1 MKRWTKNLVVIL
13 LMCLIVIG
21 TIFTVKLSRENLD
34 IKGNNTTDN
43 IQNNMNHFANEDEN
57 NKPEMPDNNMDDA
70 NRPEIPSGDM
80 NNQPNNQMG
89 NDNQVPP
96 NMDNGTR
103 PEKPD
108 DIMDDTNRPEM
119 PNDGMN
125 DTNRPEI
132 PNGDMNN
139 NGNISVNNRSN
150 KEYQIKTIYYVIFS
164 VECLVFSILLSYLIM
179 SHFNKK
185 TFKETFKNSDKKII
199 SVLLIIILTGGFT
212 YLVSCISKNNLKI
225 DESTSNNT
233 KHGSDE
239 TVSKDDLYTIDDVKK
254 DDGKYEINS
263 DTQGKAKE
271 GVYAKLF
278 NKETIQDVKISIDEN
293 NWNYLLQN
301 AIDKP
306 TVLASSI
313 SIGDDTVKYVGIKTK
328 GNLTLKEV
336 WNSSSDRFSFTINFG
351 KYINTDNGYTDKQ
364 NLYGLRKVALNNIY
378 GDATLMKEYLSYEL
392 MTKMG
397 IPTPEYS
404 LVNLYIND
412 EFYGVYMMV
421 ESIDSSLTQRTL
433 GEKSDYLVK
442 PESSGGDLIYDNGLD
457 EYINDDG
464 EFDFSSIIYDN
475 SGNII
480 YPNDKSNPLYK
491 YNGLWENDEDTF
503 EDIVD
508 MLPTIFKWMKT
519 LNELNNI
526 DNPNT
531 DEYKLALEE
540 IIDVDNLIRYFAV
553 NTYLVNL
560 DSYQSEKMQNYALYI
575 NETGRATIIPWD
587 YNYSFGVYGIGSA
600 SDVINFDIYNPVI
613 NTTLKDR
620 PLLNVILQN
629 DEHKTLYEKY
639 LNDITIIASEGGTTS
654 DGDTYE
660 ENNFATILDKY
671 NKLLNNI
678 YGNDPT
684 AFYTLD
690 EYNKATISLK
700 ELIEQRSEAVLN
712 QLNGNNE
719 KVTTDI
725 NLRDMGESVGGM
737 GNDFQDKRA

>member
-13 LMCLIVIG
+13 LMCLTAIG
-21 TIFTVKLSRENLD
+21 TAFTVKLSRENLD
-34 IKGNNTTDN
+34 IKENNITKN
-43 IQNNMNHFANEDEN
+43 IQNNMGHFANENKN
-57 NKPEMPDNNMDDA
+57 NRQEKPS
-70 NRPEIPSGDM
+70 RDM
-80 NNQPNNQMG
+80 NNQSNNQMG

-96 NMDNGTR
+96 NMNNGTR

-108 DIMDDTNRPEM
+108 DS
-119 PNDGMN
+119 MN
-125 DTNRPEI
+125 GTNRPEI
-132 PNGDMNN
+132 PNDDMNN
-139 NGNISVNNRSN
+139 NDNTSVNNRSN

-239 TVSKDDLYTIDDVKK
+239 TVSKDDLYTIDDVKE
-254 DDGKYEINS
+254 DDEKYEINS

-271 GVYAKLF
+271 GTYAKLF

-306 TVLASSI
+306 TVLASSV

-351 KYINTDNGYTDKQ
+351 KYINTNNGYIDKQ

-378 GDATLMKEYLSYEL
+378 GDATVMKEYLSYEL

-404 LVNLYIND
+404 LINLYIND

-442 PESSGGDLIYDNGLD
+442 PESSGGDLIYDNSLD

-475 SGNII
+475 SENII
-480 YPNDKSNPLYK
+480 YHNDKSNPLYK

-519 LNELNNI
+519 LNELNNTN
-526 DNPNT
+526 NPNT
-531 DEYKLALEE
+531 DDYKLALEE
-540 IIDVDNLIRYFAV
+540 IIDVDSLIRYFAV

-587 YNYSFGVYGIGSA
+587 YNYSFGVYGLGSA

-629 DEHKTLYEKY
+629 DEYKDLYEKY

-660 ENNFATILDKY
+660 ENNFATILNKY

-690 EYNKATISLK
+690 EYNKATTSLK

>member
-13 LMCLIVIG
+13 LMCLIIIG
-21 TIFTVKLSRENLD
+21 TIFTVKLSRENPD

-43 IQNNMNHFANEDEN
+43 IQNNMDYFAKEDEN
-57 NKPEMPDNNMDDA
+57 NKPERPDNNMDDA
-70 NRPEIPSGDM
+70 NRPEMPSGDM
-80 NNQPNNQMG
+80 NNQSNNQKG

-96 NMDNGTR
+96 NMNNGTR

-108 DIMDDTNRPEM
+108 DS
-119 PNDGMN
+119 MN
-125 DTNRPEI
+125 GTNRPEI
-132 PNGDMNN
+132 PNDDMNN
-139 NGNISVNNRSN
+139 NDNTSVNNRSN

-199 SVLLIIILTGGFT
+199 SALLIIILTGGFT

-239 TVSKDDLYTIDDVKK
+239 TVSKDDLYTIEDVKE
-254 DDGKYEINS
+254 DDEKYEINS

-271 GVYAKLF
+271 GTYAKLF

-306 TVLASSI
+306 TVLASSV

-351 KYINTDNGYTDKQ
+351 KYINTNNGYIDKQ

-404 LVNLYIND
+404 LINLYIND

-442 PESSGGDLIYDNGLD
+442 PESSGGDLIYDNSLD

-475 SGNII
+475 SENII

-491 YNGLWENDEDTF
+491 YNGLWKNDEDTF

-519 LNELNNI
+519 LNELNNTN
-526 DNPNT
+526 NPNT
-531 DEYKLALEE
+531 DDYKLALEE
-540 IIDVDNLIRYFAV
+540 IIDVDSLIRYFAV

-587 YNYSFGVYGIGSA
+587 YNYSFGVYGLGSA

-629 DEHKTLYEKY
+629 DEYKTLYEKY

-660 ENNFATILDKY
+660 ENNFATILNKY

-690 EYNKATISLK
+690 EYNKATTSLK

-725 NLRDMGESVGGM
+725 NLRDMGESVGGI

>member
-1 MKRWTKNLVVIL
+1 MKRCTKNVVVIL
-13 LMCLIVIG
+13 LMCLTAIG
-21 TIFTVKLSRENLD
+21 TAFTVKLSRENLD
-34 IKGNNTTDN
+34 IKENNITKN
-43 IQNNMNHFANEDEN
+43 IQNNMDYFAKKDEN
-57 NKPEMPDNNMDDA
+57 IRQEK
-70 NRPEIPSGDM
+70 PSGDM
-80 NNQPNNQMG
+80 NNQSNNQMG

-96 NMDNGTR
+96 NMNNGTR
-103 PEKPD
+103 PE
-108 DIMDDTNRPEM
+108 I
-119 PNDGMN
+119 PND
-125 DTNRPEI
+125 
-132 PNGDMNN
+132 DMNN
-139 NGNISVNNRSN
+139 NDNTSVNNRSN

-239 TVSKDDLYTIDDVKK
+239 TVSKDDLYTIDDVKE
-254 DDGKYEINS
+254 DDEKYEINS

-271 GVYAKLF
+271 GTYAKLF
-278 NKETIQDVKISIDEN
+278 NKEIIQDVKISIDEN

-306 TVLASSI
+306 TVLASSV

-351 KYINTDNGYTDKQ
+351 KYINTDNGYTVKQ

-404 LVNLYIND
+404 LINLYIND

-442 PESSGGDLIYDNGLD
+442 PESSGGDLIYDNSLD

-519 LNELNNI
+519 LNELNNT

-531 DEYKLALEE
+531 DDYKLALEE
-540 IIDVDNLIRYFAV
+540 IIDVDSLIRYFAV

-587 YNYSFGVYGIGSA
+587 YNYSFGVYGLGSA

-613 NTTLKDR
+613 NTMLKDR

-629 DEHKTLYEKY
+629 DEYKALYEKY
-639 LNDITIIASEGGTTS
+639 LNDITIIVSEGGTTS

-660 ENNFATILDKY
+660 ENNFATILNKY

-690 EYNKATISLK
+690 EYNKATTSLK

-725 NLRDMGESVGGM
+725 KLRDMGESVGGI

>member
-1 MKRWTKNLVVIL
+1 MKRWTKNLIVIL
-13 LMCLIVIG
+13 LMCLTVIG

-43 IQNNMNHFANEDEN
+43 IQNNMDHFAKEDEN

-70 NRPEIPSGDM
+70 NRPEIPSSDM
-80 NNQPNNQMG
+80 NNQSNNQMG

-96 NMDNGTR
+96 NMNNGTR

-108 DIMDDTNRPEM
+108 DS
-119 PNDGMN
+119 MN
-125 DTNRPEI
+125 GTNRPEI
-132 PNGDMNN
+132 PSDDMNN
-139 NGNISVNNRSN
+139 NDNTSVNNRSN

-225 DESTSNNT
+225 DEATINNT

-239 TVSKDDLYTIDDVKK
+239 TVSKNDLYTIDDVKE
-254 DDGKYEINS
+254 DDEKYEINS

-271 GVYAKLF
+271 GTYAKLF

-306 TVLASSI
+306 TVLASSV

-442 PESSGGDLIYDNGLD
+442 PESSGGDLIYDNSLD

-464 EFDFSSIIYDN
+464 KFDFSSIIYDN
-475 SGNII
+475 YGNII

-519 LNELNNI
+519 LNELNNTN
-526 DNPNT
+526 NPNT
-531 DEYKLALEE
+531 DDYKLALEE
-540 IIDVDNLIRYFAV
+540 IIDVDSLIRYFAV

-560 DSYQSEKMQNYALYI
+560 DSYQSEKMKNYALYI

-587 YNYSFGVYGIGSA
+587 YNYSFGVYGLGSA

-629 DEHKTLYEKY
+629 DEYKALYEKY
-639 LNDITIIASEGGTTS
+639 LNDITIISSEGGTTS

-690 EYNKATISLK
+690 EYNKATTSLK
-700 ELIEQRSEAVLN
+700 KLIEQRSEAVLN

-725 NLRDMGESVGGM
+725 NLRDTGESVGGM

>member
-1 MKRWTKNLVVIL
+1 MKRWTKNVVVIL
-13 LMCLIVIG
+13 LMCLTAIG
-21 TIFTVKLSRENLD
+21 TAFTVKLSRENLD
-34 IKGNNTTDN
+34 IKENNITKN
-43 IQNNMNHFANEDEN
+43 IQNNMDYFAKKDEN
-57 NKPEMPDNNMDDA
+57 NRQEK
-70 NRPEIPSGDM
+70 PSGDM
-80 NNQPNNQMG
+80 NNQSNNQMG

-96 NMDNGTR
+96 NMNNGPR

-108 DIMDDTNRPEM
+108 DS
-119 PNDGMN
+119 MN
-125 DTNRPEI
+125 GTNRPEI
-132 PNGDMNN
+132 PNDDMNN
-139 NGNISVNNRSN
+139 NDNTSVNNRSN

-239 TVSKDDLYTIDDVKK
+239 TVSNDDLYTIEDVKE
-254 DDGKYEINS
+254 DDEKYEINS

-271 GVYAKLF
+271 GTYAKLF

-293 NWNYLLQN
+293 NWNYVLQN

-306 TVLASSI
+306 TVLASSV

-404 LVNLYIND
+404 LINLYIND

-421 ESIDSSLTQRTL
+421 ESLDSSLTQRTL

-442 PESSGGDLIYDNGLD
+442 PESSGGDLIYDNSLD

-508 MLPTIFKWMKT
+508 MLSTIFKWIKT
-519 LNELNNI
+519 LNELNNTN
-526 DNPNT
+526 NPNT
-531 DEYKLALEE
+531 DDYKLALEE
-540 IIDVDNLIRYFAV
+540 IIDVDSLIRYFAV

-587 YNYSFGVYGIGSA
+587 YNYSFGVYGLGSA

-613 NTTLKDR
+613 NATLKDR

-629 DEHKTLYEKY
+629 DEYKTLYEKY
-639 LNDITIIASEGGTTS
+639 LNDITIIASEGGITS

-660 ENNFATILDKY
+660 ENNFATILNKY

-690 EYNKATISLK
+690 EYNKATTSLK

-725 NLRDMGESVGGM
+725 NLRDMGESVGGI

>member
-1 MKRWTKNLVVIL
+1 MKRWTKNLIVIL
-13 LMCLIVIG
+13 LMCLIIIG
-21 TIFTVKLSRENLD
+21 TIFTVKLSRENPD
-34 IKGNNTTDN
+34 IKENNTTDN
-43 IQNNMNHFANEDEN
+43 IQNNMDYFANEDEN

-70 NRPEIPSGDM
+70 NRPEIPSSDM
-80 NNQPNNQMG
+80 NNQSNNQMG

-96 NMDNGTR
+96 NMNNGTR

-108 DIMDDTNRPEM
+108 DS
-119 PNDGMN
+119 MN
-125 DTNRPEI
+125 GTNRPEI
-132 PNGDMNN
+132 PNDDINN
-139 NGNISVNNRSN
+139 NDNTSVNNRSN

-199 SVLLIIILTGGFT
+199 SALLIIILTGGFT

-271 GVYAKLF
+271 GAYAKLF

-306 TVLASSI
+306 TVLASSV

-404 LVNLYIND
+404 LINLYIND

-442 PESSGGDLIYDNGLD
+442 PESSGGDLIYDNSLD

-480 YPNDKSNPLYK
+480 YPNDKSNSLYK

-519 LNELNNI
+519 LNELNNTN
-526 DNPNT
+526 NPNT
-531 DEYKLALEE
+531 DDYKLALEE
-540 IIDVDNLIRYFAV
+540 IIDVDSLIRYFAV

-575 NETGRATIIPWD
+575 NETGEATIIPWD

-629 DEHKTLYEKY
+629 DEYKVLYEKY

-660 ENNFATILDKY
+660 ENNFATILNKY

-690 EYNKATISLK
+690 EYNKATTSLK
-700 ELIEQRSEAVLN
+700 KLIEQRSEAVLN

-725 NLRDMGESVGGM
+725 KLRDMGESVGGI

>member
-1 MKRWTKNLVVIL
+1 MKRWTKNLIVIL
-13 LMCLIVIG
+13 LMCLTVIG
-21 TIFTVKLSRENLD
+21 TIFTVKLSRENPD

-43 IQNNMNHFANEDEN
+43 IQNNMDHFANEDEN

-70 NRPEIPSGDM
+70 NRPEIPSSDM
-80 NNQPNNQMG
+80 NNQSNNQMG

-96 NMDNGTR
+96 NMNNGTR

-108 DIMDDTNRPEM
+108 DS
-119 PNDGMN
+119 MN
-125 DTNRPEI
+125 GTNRPEI
-132 PNGDMNN
+132 PSYDMNN
-139 NGNISVNNRSN
+139 NDNTSVNNRSN

-225 DESTSNNT
+225 DESASNNT

-271 GVYAKLF
+271 GAYAKLF

-306 TVLASSI
+306 TVLASSV

-404 LVNLYIND
+404 LINLYIND

-442 PESSGGDLIYDNGLD
+442 PESSGGDLIYDNSLD

-480 YPNDKSNPLYK
+480 YPNDKSNSLYK

-519 LNELNNI
+519 LNELNNTN
-526 DNPNT
+526 NPNT
-531 DEYKLALEE
+531 DDYKLALEE
-540 IIDVDNLIRYFAV
+540 IIDVDSLIRYFAV

-587 YNYSFGVYGIGSA
+587 YNYSFGVYGLGNA

-620 PLLNVILQN
+620 PLLNAILQN
-629 DEHKTLYEKY
+629 DEYKVLYEKY

-690 EYNKATISLK
+690 EYNKATTSLK
-700 ELIEQRSEAVLN
+700 KLIEQRSEAVLN

>member
-13 LMCLIVIG
+13 LMCLIIIG
-21 TIFTVKLSRENLD
+21 TIFTVKLSRENPD

-43 IQNNMNHFANEDEN
+43 IQNNMDYFAKEDEN

-70 NRPEIPSGDM
+70 NRPEMPSGDM
-80 NNQPNNQMG
+80 NNQSNNQFG

-96 NMDNGTR
+96 NMNNGTR

-108 DIMDDTNRPEM
+108 DS
-119 PNDGMN
+119 MN
-125 DTNRPEI
+125 GTNRPEI
-132 PNGDMNN
+132 SNDDMNN
-139 NGNISVNNRSN
+139 NDNTSVNNRSN

-199 SVLLIIILTGGFT
+199 SALLIIILTGGFT

-239 TVSKDDLYTIDDVKK
+239 TVSKDDLYTIENVKEDDE
-254 DDGKYEINS
+254 KYEINS

-271 GVYAKLF
+271 GTYAKLF

-306 TVLASSI
+306 TVLASSV

-351 KYINTDNGYTDKQ
+351 KYINTNNGYIDKQ

-404 LVNLYIND
+404 LINLYIND

-442 PESSGGDLIYDNGLD
+442 TESSGGDLIYDNSLD

-475 SGNII
+475 SENII

-491 YNGLWENDEDTF
+491 YNGLWKNDEDTF

-519 LNELNNI
+519 LNELNNT

-531 DEYKLALEE
+531 DDYKLALEE
-540 IIDVDNLIRYFAV
+540 IIDVDSLIRYFAV

-587 YNYSFGVYGIGSA
+587 YNYSFGVYGLGSA

-629 DEHKTLYEKY
+629 DEYKALYEKY
-639 LNDITIIASEGGTTS
+639 LNDITIIASDGGTTS

-660 ENNFATILDKY
+660 ENNFATILNKY

-678 YGNDPT
+678 YENDPT

-690 EYNKATISLK
+690 EYNKATTSLK

-725 NLRDMGESVGGM
+725 NLRDMGESVGGI

>member
-1 MKRWTKNLVVIL
+1 MKRWTKNLIVIL
-13 LMCLIVIG
+13 LMCLTVIG
-21 TIFTVKLSRENLD
+21 TIFTVKLSRGNPD

-43 IQNNMNHFANEDEN
+43 IQNNMDHFANEDEN

-70 NRPEIPSGDM
+70 NRPEMPSGDM
-80 NNQPNNQMG
+80 NNQLNNQMG

-96 NMDNGTR
+96 NMNNGTR

-108 DIMDDTNRPEM
+108 DSMD
-119 PNDGMN
+119 

-132 PNGDMNN
+132 PNDDMNN
-139 NGNISVNNRSN
+139 NDNTSVNNRSN

-239 TVSKDDLYTIDDVKK
+239 TVSKDDLYTIDDIKK

-271 GVYAKLF
+271 GTYAKLF

-306 TVLASSI
+306 IVLASSV

-404 LVNLYIND
+404 LINLYIND

-442 PESSGGDLIYDNGLD
+442 PESSGGDLIYDNSLD

-531 DEYKLALEE
+531 DDYKLALEE
-540 IIDVDNLIRYFAV
+540 IIDVDSLIRYFAV

-587 YNYSFGVYGIGSA
+587 YNYSFGVYGLGSA

-629 DEHKTLYEKY
+629 DEYKVLYKKY

-690 EYNKATISLK
+690 EYNKATTSLK
-700 ELIEQRSEAVLN
+700 KLIEQRSEAVLN

>member
-13 LMCLIVIG
+13 LMCLIIIG
-21 TIFTVKLSRENLD
+21 TIFTVKLSRENPD

-43 IQNNMNHFANEDEN
+43 IQNNMDYFAKEDEN
-57 NKPEMPDNNMDDA
+57 NRQEKPG
-70 NRPEIPSGDM
+70 GDM
-80 NNQPNNQMG
+80 NNQSNNQMG

-96 NMDNGTR
+96 NMNNGTR

-108 DIMDDTNRPEM
+108 DS
-119 PNDGMN
+119 MN
-125 DTNRPEI
+125 GTNRPEI
-132 PNGDMNN
+132 SNDDMNN
-139 NGNISVNNRSN
+139 NDNTSVNNRSN

-239 TVSKDDLYTIDDVKK
+239 TVSKDDLYTIEDVKE
-254 DDGKYEINS
+254 DDEKYEINS

-271 GVYAKLF
+271 GTYAKLF

-306 TVLASSI
+306 TVLASSV

-351 KYINTDNGYTDKQ
+351 KYINTNNGYIDKQ

-404 LVNLYIND
+404 LINLYIND

-442 PESSGGDLIYDNGLD
+442 PESSGGDLIYDNSLD

-475 SGNII
+475 SENII

-491 YNGLWENDEDTF
+491 YNGLWKNDEDTF

-519 LNELNNI
+519 LNELNNTN
-526 DNPNT
+526 NPNT
-531 DEYKLALEE
+531 DDYKLALEE
-540 IIDVDNLIRYFAV
+540 IIDVDSLIRYFAV

-587 YNYSFGVYGIGSA
+587 YNYSFGVYGLGSA
-600 SDVINFDIYNPVI
+600 SDVINFDIYNPAI

-629 DEHKTLYEKY
+629 DEYKTLYEKY

-660 ENNFATILDKY
+660 ENNFATILNKY

-678 YGNDPT
+678 YENDPT

-690 EYNKATISLK
+690 EYNKATTSLK

-725 NLRDMGESVGGM
+725 NLRDMGESVGGI

>member
-1 MKRWTKNLVVIL
+1 MKRWTKNVVVIL
-13 LMCLIVIG
+13 LMCLTAIG
-21 TIFTVKLSRENLD
+21 TAFTVKLSRENLD
-34 IKGNNTTDN
+34 IKENNITKN
-43 IQNNMNHFANEDEN
+43 IQNNMDYFAKKDEN
-57 NKPEMPDNNMDDA
+57 IRQEK
-70 NRPEIPSGDM
+70 PSGDM
-80 NNQPNNQMG
+80 NNQSNNQMG

-96 NMDNGTR
+96 NMNNGTR
-103 PEKPD
+103 PE
-108 DIMDDTNRPEM
+108 I
-119 PNDGMN
+119 PND
-125 DTNRPEI
+125 
-132 PNGDMNN
+132 DMNN
-139 NGNISVNNRSN
+139 NDNTSVNNRSN

-239 TVSKDDLYTIDDVKK
+239 TVSKDDLYTIDDVKE
-254 DDGKYEINS
+254 DDEKYEINS

-271 GVYAKLF
+271 GTYAKLF
-278 NKETIQDVKISIDEN
+278 NKEIIQDVKISIDEN

-306 TVLASSI
+306 TVLASSV

-351 KYINTDNGYTDKQ
+351 KYINTDNGYTVKQ

-404 LVNLYIND
+404 LINLYIND

-442 PESSGGDLIYDNGLD
+442 PESSGGDLIYDNSLD

-519 LNELNNI
+519 LNELNNT

-531 DEYKLALEE
+531 DDYKLALEE
-540 IIDVDNLIRYFAV
+540 IIDVDSLIRYFAV

-587 YNYSFGVYGIGSA
+587 YNYSFGVYGLGSA

-629 DEHKTLYEKY
+629 DEYKALYEKY
-639 LNDITIIASEGGTTS
+639 LNDITIIVSEGGTTS

-660 ENNFATILDKY
+660 ENNFATILNKY

-690 EYNKATISLK
+690 EYNKATTSLK

-725 NLRDMGESVGGM
+725 NLRDMGESVGGI

>member
-1 MKRWTKNLVVIL
+1 MKRWAKNVVVIL
-13 LMCLIVIG
+13 LMCLTAIG
-21 TIFTVKLSRENLD
+21 TAFTVKLSRENLD
-34 IKGNNTTDN
+34 IKENNTTKN
-43 IQNNMNHFANEDEN
+43 IQNDMEHFANEYEN
-57 NKPEMPDNNMDDA
+57 NRPEMPDNNMDDA
-70 NRPEIPSGDM
+70 NRPEMPSGDM
-80 NNQPNNQMG
+80 NNQSNNQMG
-89 NDNQVPP
+89 NGNQVPP
-96 NMDNGTR
+96 NMNNGTR

-108 DIMDDTNRPEM
+108 DSMD
-119 PNDGMN
+119 

-132 PNGDMNN
+132 PNDDMNN
-139 NGNISVNNRSN
+139 NDNTSVNNRSN

-199 SVLLIIILTGGFT
+199 SALLIIILTGGFT

-239 TVSKDDLYTIDDVKK
+239 TVSKDDLYTIDDVKE
-254 DDGKYEINS
+254 DDEKYEINS

-271 GVYAKLF
+271 GTYAKLF

-306 TVLASSI
+306 TVLASSV

-404 LVNLYIND
+404 LINLYIND

-442 PESSGGDLIYDNGLD
+442 PESSGGDLIYDNSLD
-457 EYINDDG
+457 EYINADG

-531 DEYKLALEE
+531 DDYKLALEE
-540 IIDVDNLIRYFAV
+540 IIDVDSLIRYFAV

-575 NETGRATIIPWD
+575 NEKGEATIIPWD
-587 YNYSFGVYGIGSA
+587 YNYSFGVYGLGSA

-629 DEHKTLYEKY
+629 DEYKALYEKY
-639 LNDITIIASEGGTTS
+639 LNDITIIASEGGTIS

-690 EYNKATISLK
+690 EYNKATTSLK

-725 NLRDMGESVGGM
+725 NLRDMGESVSGM

>member
-13 LMCLIVIG
+13 LMCLIIIG
-21 TIFTVKLSRENLD
+21 TIFTVKLSRENPD

-43 IQNNMNHFANEDEN
+43 IQNNMDYFAKEDEN
-57 NKPEMPDNNMDDA
+57 NRQEKPG
-70 NRPEIPSGDM
+70 GDM
-80 NNQPNNQMG
+80 NNQSNNQIG

-96 NMDNGTR
+96 NMNNGTR

-108 DIMDDTNRPEM
+108 DS
-119 PNDGMN
+119 MN
-125 DTNRPEI
+125 GTNRPEI
-132 PNGDMNN
+132 PNDDMNN
-139 NGNISVNNRSN
+139 NDNTSVNNRSN

-199 SVLLIIILTGGFT
+199 SALLIIILTGGFT

-239 TVSKDDLYTIDDVKK
+239 TVSKDDLYTIEDVKE
-254 DDGKYEINS
+254 DDEKYEINS

-271 GVYAKLF
+271 GTYAKLF

-306 TVLASSI
+306 TVLASSV

-351 KYINTDNGYTDKQ
+351 KYINTNNGYIDKQ

-378 GDATLMKEYLSYEL
+378 GDATVMKEYLSYEL

-404 LVNLYIND
+404 LINLYIND

-442 PESSGGDLIYDNGLD
+442 PESSGGDLIYDNSLD

-475 SGNII
+475 SENII

-491 YNGLWENDEDTF
+491 YNGLWKNDEDTF

-519 LNELNNI
+519 LNELNNT

-531 DEYKLALEE
+531 DDYKLALEE
-540 IIDVDNLIRYFAV
+540 IIDVDSLIRYFAV

-587 YNYSFGVYGIGSA
+587 YNYSFGVYGLGSA

-629 DEHKTLYEKY
+629 DEYKALYEKY
-639 LNDITIIASEGGTTS
+639 LNDITIIASEGGITS

-660 ENNFATILDKY
+660 ENNFATILNKY

-690 EYNKATISLK
+690 EYNKATTSLK

-725 NLRDMGESVGGM
+725 NLRDMGESVGGI

>member
-13 LMCLIVIG
+13 LMCLTAIG
-21 TIFTVKLSRENLD
+21 TAFTVKLSRENLD
-34 IKGNNTTDN
+34 IKENNITKN
-43 IQNNMNHFANEDEN
+43 IQNNMGHFANENKN
-57 NKPEMPDNNMDDA
+57 NRQEK
-70 NRPEIPSGDM
+70 PSGDM
-80 NNQPNNQMG
+80 NNQSNNQMG

-96 NMDNGTR
+96 NMNNGTR
-103 PEKPD
+103 PEKTD
-108 DIMDDTNRPEM
+108 DS
-119 PNDGMN
+119 MN
-125 DTNRPEI
+125 GTNRPEI
-132 PNGDMNN
+132 PNDDMNN
-139 NGNISVNNRSN
+139 NDNTSVNNRSN

-225 DESTSNNT
+225 DESTSHNT
-233 KHGSDE
+233 KHGNDE
-239 TVSKDDLYTIDDVKK
+239 TVSKDDLYTIEDVKE
-254 DDGKYEINS
+254 DDEKYEINS

-271 GVYAKLF
+271 GTYAKLF

-306 TVLASSI
+306 TVLASSV

-351 KYINTDNGYTDKQ
+351 KYINTDNGYTVKQ

-397 IPTPEYS
+397 IQTPEYS
-404 LVNLYIND
+404 LINLYIND

-442 PESSGGDLIYDNGLD
+442 PESSGGDLIYDNSLD

-519 LNELNNI
+519 LNKLNNT

-531 DEYKLALEE
+531 DDYKLALEE
-540 IIDVDNLIRYFAV
+540 IIDVDSLIRYFAV

-587 YNYSFGVYGIGSA
+587 YNYSFGVYGPGSA

-629 DEHKTLYEKY
+629 DEYKALYEKY

-660 ENNFATILDKY
+660 ENNFATILNKY

-690 EYNKATISLK
+690 EYNKATTSLK

-725 NLRDMGESVGGM
+725 NLRDMGESVGGI

>member
-1 MKRWTKNLVVIL
+1 MKRWTKNLIVIL
-13 LMCLIVIG
+13 LMCLTVIG
-21 TIFTVKLSRENLD
+21 TIFTVKLSRENPD
-34 IKGNNTTDN
+34 INGNNTTDN
-43 IQNNMNHFANEDEN
+43 IQNNMDHFANEDEN

-70 NRPEIPSGDM
+70 NRPEMPSGDM
-80 NNQPNNQMG
+80 NNQSNNQMG

-96 NMDNGTR
+96 NMNNGTR

-108 DIMDDTNRPEM
+108 DS
-119 PNDGMN
+119 MN
-125 DTNRPEI
+125 GTNRPEI
-132 PNGDMNN
+132 PNDDMNN
-139 NGNISVNNRSN
+139 NDNISVNNRSN

-225 DESTSNNT
+225 DESASNNT

-239 TVSKDDLYTIDDVKK
+239 TVSKDDLYTIDDVKE
-254 DDGKYEINS
+254 DDEKYEINS

-271 GVYAKLF
+271 GTYAKLF

-306 TVLASSI
+306 TVLASSV

-392 MTKMG
+392 MTRMG

-442 PESSGGDLIYDNGLD
+442 PESSGGDLIYDNSLD

-519 LNELNNI
+519 LNELNNTN
-526 DNPNT
+526 NPNT
-531 DEYKLALEE
+531 DDYKLALEE
-540 IIDVDNLIRYFAV
+540 IIDVDSLIRYFAV

-575 NETGRATIIPWD
+575 NETGEATIIPWD
-587 YNYSFGVYGIGSA
+587 YNYSFGVYGLGSA

-629 DEHKTLYEKY
+629 DEYKALYEKY

-690 EYNKATISLK
+690 EYNKATTSLK
-700 ELIEQRSEAVLN
+700 KLIEQRSEAVLN

>member
-1 MKRWTKNLVVIL
+1 MKRWTKNLIVIL
-13 LMCLIVIG
+13 LMCLIIIG
-21 TIFTVKLSRENLD
+21 TIFTVKLSRENPD
-34 IKGNNTTDN
+34 IKENNTTDN
-43 IQNNMNHFANEDEN
+43 IQNNMDYFANEDEN

-70 NRPEIPSGDM
+70 NRPEIPSSDM
-80 NNQPNNQMG
+80 NNQSNNQMG

-96 NMDNGTR
+96 NMNNGTR

-108 DIMDDTNRPEM
+108 DS
-119 PNDGMN
+119 MN
-125 DTNRPEI
+125 GTNRPEI
-132 PNGDMNN
+132 PNDDINN
-139 NGNISVNNRSN
+139 NDNTSVNNRSN

-199 SVLLIIILTGGFT
+199 SALLIIILTGGFT

-271 GVYAKLF
+271 GAYAKLF

-306 TVLASSI
+306 TVLASSV
-313 SIGDDTVKYVGIKTK
+313 SIGDATVKYVGIKTK

-404 LVNLYIND
+404 LINLYIND

-442 PESSGGDLIYDNGLD
+442 PESSGGDLIYDNSLD

-480 YPNDKSNPLYK
+480 YPNDKSNSLYK

-519 LNELNNI
+519 LNELNNTN
-526 DNPNT
+526 NPNT
-531 DEYKLALEE
+531 DDYKLALEE
-540 IIDVDNLIRYFAV
+540 IIDVDSLIRYFAV

-587 YNYSFGVYGIGSA
+587 YNYSFGVYGLGNA

-620 PLLNVILQN
+620 PLLNAILQN
-629 DEHKTLYEKY
+629 DEYKALYEKY

-660 ENNFATILDKY
+660 ENNFATILNKY

-690 EYNKATISLK
+690 EYNKATTSLK
-700 ELIEQRSEAVLN
+700 KLIEQRSEAVLN

>member
-13 LMCLIVIG
+13 LMCLIIIG
-21 TIFTVKLSRENLD
+21 TIFTVKLSRENPD

-43 IQNNMNHFANEDEN
+43 IQNNMDYFAKEDEN
-57 NKPEMPDNNMDDA
+57 NKPERPDNNMDDA
-70 NRPEIPSGDM
+70 NRPEMPSGDM
-80 NNQPNNQMG
+80 NNQSNNQMG

-96 NMDNGTR
+96 NMNNGTR

-108 DIMDDTNRPEM
+108 DS
-119 PNDGMN
+119 MN
-125 DTNRPEI
+125 GTNRPEI
-132 PNGDMNN
+132 PNDDMNN
-139 NGNISVNNRSN
+139 NDNTSVNNRSN

-164 VECLVFSILLSYLIM
+164 IECLVFSILLSYLIM

-199 SVLLIIILTGGFT
+199 SALLIIILTGGFT

-239 TVSKDDLYTIDDVKK
+239 TVSKDDLYTIEDVKE
-254 DDGKYEINS
+254 DDEKYEINS

-271 GVYAKLF
+271 GTYAKLF

-293 NWNYLLQN
+293 NWNYLLHN

-306 TVLASSI
+306 TVLASSV

-351 KYINTDNGYTDKQ
+351 KYINTNNGYIDKQ

-404 LVNLYIND
+404 LINLYIND

-442 PESSGGDLIYDNGLD
+442 PESSGGDLIYDNSLD

-475 SGNII
+475 SENII

-491 YNGLWENDEDTF
+491 YNGLWKNDEDTF

-519 LNELNNI
+519 LNELNNTN
-526 DNPNT
+526 NPNT
-531 DEYKLALEE
+531 DDYKLALEE
-540 IIDVDNLIRYFAV
+540 IIDVDSLIRYFAV

-587 YNYSFGVYGIGSA
+587 YNYSFGVYGLGSA

-629 DEHKTLYEKY
+629 DEYKTLYEKY

-660 ENNFATILDKY
+660 ENNFATILNKY

-690 EYNKATISLK
+690 EYNKATTSLK

-725 NLRDMGESVGGM
+725 NLRDMGESVGGI

>member
-34 IKGNNTTDN
+34 IKENNTTDN

-70 NRPEIPSGDM
+70 NRPEMPSGDM
-80 NNQPNNQMG
+80 NNQSSNQMG

-108 DIMDDTNRPEM
+108 DSIGDTNIPEM
-119 PNDGMN
+119 SNDGMN
-125 DTNRPEI
+125 DTNRPAI

-364 NLYGLRKVALNNIY
+364 NLYGLRKVVLNNIY

-392 MTKMG
+392 MTRMG

-442 PESSGGDLIYDNGLD
+442 PESSGGDLIYDNSLD

-464 EFDFSSIIYDN
+464 VFDFSSIIYDN

-519 LNELNNI
+519 LNELNNT

-531 DEYKLALEE
+531 DDYKLALEE

-575 NETGRATIIPWD
+575 NETGEATIIPWD
-587 YNYSFGVYGIGSA
+587 YNYSFGVYGLGSA

-629 DEHKTLYEKY
+629 DEYKDLYEKY

-690 EYNKATISLK
+690 EYNKATTSLK

>member
-13 LMCLIVIG
+13 LMCLIIIG
-21 TIFTVKLSRENLD
+21 TIFTVKLSRENPD

-43 IQNNMNHFANEDEN
+43 IQNNMDYFAKEDEN
-57 NKPEMPDNNMDDA
+57 NKPERPDNNMDDA
-70 NRPEIPSGDM
+70 NRPEMPSGDM
-80 NNQPNNQMG
+80 NNQSNNQMG

-96 NMDNGTR
+96 NMNNGTR

-108 DIMDDTNRPEM
+108 DS
-119 PNDGMN
+119 MN
-125 DTNRPEI
+125 GTNRPEI
-132 PNGDMNN
+132 PNDDMNN
-139 NGNISVNNRSN
+139 NDNTSVNNRSN

-199 SVLLIIILTGGFT
+199 SALLIIILTGGFT

-239 TVSKDDLYTIDDVKK
+239 TVSKDDLYTIEDVKE
-254 DDGKYEINS
+254 DDEKYEINS

-271 GVYAKLF
+271 GTYAKLF

-306 TVLASSI
+306 TVLASSV

-351 KYINTDNGYTDKQ
+351 KYINTNNGYIDKQ

-404 LVNLYIND
+404 LINLYIND

-442 PESSGGDLIYDNGLD
+442 PESSGGDLIYDNSLD

-475 SGNII
+475 SENII

-491 YNGLWENDEDTF
+491 YNGLWKNDEDTF

-519 LNELNNI
+519 LNELNNTN
-526 DNPNT
+526 NPNT
-531 DEYKLALEE
+531 DDYKLALEE
-540 IIDVDNLIRYFAV
+540 IIDVDSLIRYFAV

-587 YNYSFGVYGIGSA
+587 YNYSFGVYGLGSA

-629 DEHKTLYEKY
+629 DEYKTLYEKY

-660 ENNFATILDKY
+660 ENNFATILNKY

-690 EYNKATISLK
+690 EYNKATTSLK

-725 NLRDMGESVGGM
+725 NLRDMGESVGGI
-737 GNDFQDKRA
+737 GNDFQDKRS

>member
-1 MKRWTKNLVVIL
+1 MDKKSS
-13 LMCLIVIG
+13 CHIVNVFNYNRNY
-21 TIFTVKLSRENLD
+21 FTVKLSRENPD

-43 IQNNMNHFANEDEN
+43 IQNNMDYFAKEDEN

-70 NRPEIPSGDM
+70 NRPEMPSGDM
-80 NNQPNNQMG
+80 NNQSNNQMG

-96 NMDNGTR
+96 NMNNGTR

-108 DIMDDTNRPEM
+108 DS
-119 PNDGMN
+119 MN
-125 DTNRPEI
+125 GTNRPEI
-132 PNGDMNN
+132 PNDDMNN
-139 NGNISVNNRSN
+139 NDNTSVNNRSN

-164 VECLVFSILLSYLIM
+164 IECLVFSILLSYLIM

-199 SVLLIIILTGGFT
+199 SALLIIILTGGFT

-239 TVSKDDLYTIDDVKK
+239 TVSKDDLYTIEDVKE
-254 DDGKYEINS
+254 DDEKYEINS

-271 GVYAKLF
+271 GTYAKLF

-306 TVLASSI
+306 TVLASSV

-351 KYINTDNGYTDKQ
+351 KYINTNNGYIDKQ

-404 LVNLYIND
+404 LINLYIND

-442 PESSGGDLIYDNGLD
+442 PESSGGDLIYDNSLD

-475 SGNII
+475 SENII

-491 YNGLWENDEDTF
+491 YNGLWKNDEDTF

-519 LNELNNI
+519 LNELNNT

-531 DEYKLALEE
+531 DDYKLALEE
-540 IIDVDNLIRYFAV
+540 IIDVDSLIRYFAV

-587 YNYSFGVYGIGSA
+587 YNYSFGVYGLGSA

-629 DEHKTLYEKY
+629 DEYKALYEKY
-639 LNDITIIASEGGTTS
+639 LNDITIIASDGGTTS

-660 ENNFATILDKY
+660 ENNFATILNKY

-678 YGNDPT
+678 YENDPT

-690 EYNKATISLK
+690 EYNKATTSLK

-725 NLRDMGESVGGM
+725 NLRDMGESVGGI

>member
-1 MKRWTKNLVVIL
+1 MKRWTKNLIVIL
-13 LMCLIVIG
+13 LMCLTVIG
-21 TIFTVKLSRENLD
+21 TIFTVKLSRENPD
-34 IKGNNTTDN
+34 INGNNTTDN
-43 IQNNMNHFANEDEN
+43 IQNNMDHFANEDEN

-70 NRPEIPSGDM
+70 NRPEMPSGDM
-80 NNQPNNQMG
+80 NNQSNNQMG

-96 NMDNGTR
+96 NMNNGTR

-108 DIMDDTNRPEM
+108 DS
-119 PNDGMN
+119 MN
-125 DTNRPEI
+125 GTNRPEI
-132 PNGDMNN
+132 PNDDMNN
-139 NGNISVNNRSN
+139 NDNTGVNNRSN

-271 GVYAKLF
+271 GTYAKLF

-306 TVLASSI
+306 TVLASSV

-392 MTKMG
+392 MTRMG

-442 PESSGGDLIYDNGLD
+442 PESSGGDLIYDNSLD

-519 LNELNNI
+519 LNELNNTN
-526 DNPNT
+526 NPNT
-531 DEYKLALEE
+531 DDYKLALEE
-540 IIDVDNLIRYFAV
+540 IIDVDSLIRYFAV

-575 NETGRATIIPWD
+575 NETGEATIIPWD
-587 YNYSFGVYGIGSA
+587 YNYSFGVYGLGSA

-629 DEHKTLYEKY
+629 DEYKALYEKY

-690 EYNKATISLK
+690 EYNKATTSLK
-700 ELIEQRSEAVLN
+700 KLIEQRSEAVLN

>member
-1 MKRWTKNLVVIL
+1 MKRWKKNLVVIL

-34 IKGNNTTDN
+34 IKENNTTDN
-43 IQNNMNHFANEDEN
+43 MDHFANEDEN
-57 NKPEMPDNNMDDA
+57 NKPEMPDNNMNDA

-108 DIMDDTNRPEM
+108 DSMDDINRLEM
-119 PNDGMN
+119 SNDGMN

-199 SVLLIIILTGGFT
+199 SALLIIILTGGFT

-442 PESSGGDLIYDNGLD
+442 PESSGGDLIYDNSLD

-540 IIDVDNLIRYFAV
+540 IIDVDSLIRYFAV

-575 NETGRATIIPWD
+575 NETGEATIIPWD
-587 YNYSFGVYGIGSA
+587 YNYSFGVYGLGSA

-629 DEHKTLYEKY
+629 DEYKDLYEKY

-671 NKLLNNI
+671 NKLLNNV

-690 EYNKATISLK
+690 EYNKATTSLK

>member
-1 MKRWTKNLVVIL
+1 MKRWTKNVVVIL
-13 LMCLIVIG
+13 LMCLTAIG
-21 TIFTVKLSRENLD
+21 TAFTVKLSRENPD

-43 IQNNMNHFANEDEN
+43 IQNNMDYFAKEDEN
-57 NKPEMPDNNMDDA
+57 NKPERPDNNMDDA
-70 NRPEIPSGDM
+70 NRTEMPSGDM
-80 NNQPNNQMG
+80 NNQSNNQIG

-96 NMDNGTR
+96 NMNNGTR

-108 DIMDDTNRPEM
+108 DS
-119 PNDGMN
+119 MN
-125 DTNRPEI
+125 GTNRPEI
-132 PNGDMNN
+132 PNDDMNN
-139 NGNISVNNRSN
+139 NDNTSVNNRSN

-199 SVLLIIILTGGFT
+199 SALLIIILTGGFT

-239 TVSKDDLYTIDDVKK
+239 TVSKDDLYTIEDVKE
-254 DDGKYEINS
+254 DDEKYEINS

-271 GVYAKLF
+271 GTYAKLF

-306 TVLASSI
+306 TVLASSV

-351 KYINTDNGYTDKQ
+351 KYINTNNGYIDKQ

-397 IPTPEYS
+397 ISTPEYS
-404 LVNLYIND
+404 LINLYIND

-442 PESSGGDLIYDNGLD
+442 PESSGGDLIYDNSLD

-519 LNELNNI
+519 LNELNNT

-531 DEYKLALEE
+531 DDYKLALEE
-540 IIDVDNLIRYFAV
+540 IIDVDSLIRYFAV

-587 YNYSFGVYGIGSA
+587 YNYSFGVYGLGSA

-629 DEHKTLYEKY
+629 DEYKALYEKY
-639 LNDITIIASEGGTTS
+639 LNDITIIASDGGTTS

-660 ENNFATILDKY
+660 ENNFATILNKY

-690 EYNKATISLK
+690 EYNKATTSLK

-725 NLRDMGESVGGM
+725 NLRDMGESVGGI

>member
-1 MKRWTKNLVVIL
+1 MKRWTKNVVVIL
-13 LMCLIVIG
+13 LMCLTAIG
-21 TIFTVKLSRENLD
+21 TAFTVKLSRENLD
-34 IKGNNTTDN
+34 IKENNITKN
-43 IQNNMNHFANEDEN
+43 IQNNMGHFANENKN
-57 NKPEMPDNNMDDA
+57 NRQEK
-70 NRPEIPSGDM
+70 PSGDM

-96 NMDNGTR
+96 NMNNGTR
-103 PEKPD
+103 PEKSD
-108 DIMDDTNRPEM
+108 DS
-119 PNDGMN
+119 MN
-125 DTNRPEI
+125 GTNRPEI
-132 PNGDMNN
+132 PNDDMNN
-139 NGNISVNNRSN
+139 NDNTSVNNRSN

-164 VECLVFSILLSYLIM
+164 VECLVFSVLLSYLIM

-199 SVLLIIILTGGFT
+199 SALLIIILTGGFT

-239 TVSKDDLYTIDDVKK
+239 TVSKDDLYTIEDVKE
-254 DDGKYEINS
+254 DDEKYEINS

-271 GVYAKLF
+271 GTYAKLF

-306 TVLASSI
+306 TVLASSV

-404 LVNLYIND
+404 LINLYIND

-442 PESSGGDLIYDNGLD
+442 PESSGGDLIYDNSLD

-531 DEYKLALEE
+531 DDYKLALEE
-540 IIDVDNLIRYFAV
+540 IIDVDGLIRYFAV

-587 YNYSFGVYGIGSA
+587 YNYSFGVYGLGSA

-629 DEHKTLYEKY
+629 DEYKALYEKY

-690 EYNKATISLK
+690 EYNKATTSLK
-700 ELIEQRSEAVLN
+700 KLIEQRSEAVLN

-725 NLRDMGESVGGM
+725 NLRDMGESIGGM

>member
-13 LMCLIVIG
+13 LMCLIIIG
-21 TIFTVKLSRENLD
+21 TIFTVKLSRENPD

-43 IQNNMNHFANEDEN
+43 IQNNMDYFAKEDEN
-57 NKPEMPDNNMDDA
+57 NKPERPDNNMDDA
-70 NRPEIPSGDM
+70 NRPEMPSGDM
-80 NNQPNNQMG
+80 NNQSNNQIG

-96 NMDNGTR
+96 NMNNGTR
-103 PEKPD
+103 PEKLD
-108 DIMDDTNRPEM
+108 DS
-119 PNDGMN
+119 MN
-125 DTNRPEI
+125 GTNRPEI
-132 PNGDMNN
+132 PNDDMNN
-139 NGNISVNNRSN
+139 NDNTSVNNRSN

-199 SVLLIIILTGGFT
+199 SALLIIILTGGFT

-225 DESTSNNT
+225 NESTSNNT

-239 TVSKDDLYTIDDVKK
+239 TVSKDDLYTIEDVKE
-254 DDGKYEINS
+254 DDEKYEINS

-271 GVYAKLF
+271 GTYAKLF

-306 TVLASSI
+306 TVLASSV

-404 LVNLYIND
+404 LINLYIND

-442 PESSGGDLIYDNGLD
+442 PESSGGDLIYDNSLD

-519 LNELNNI
+519 LNELNNTN
-526 DNPNT
+526 NPNT
-531 DEYKLALEE
+531 DDYKLALEE
-540 IIDVDNLIRYFAV
+540 IIDVDSLIRYFAV

-587 YNYSFGVYGIGSA
+587 YNYSFGVYGLGSA

-629 DEHKTLYEKY
+629 DEYKTLYEKY

-654 DGDTYE
+654 DGDKYE
-660 ENNFATILDKY
+660 ENNFATILNKY

-690 EYNKATISLK
+690 EYNKATTSLK

>member
-1 MKRWTKNLVVIL
+1 MKRWTKNLIVIL
-13 LMCLIVIG
+13 LMCLIIIG
-21 TIFTVKLSRENLD
+21 TIFTVKLSRENPD

-43 IQNNMNHFANEDEN
+43 IQNNMDYFAKEDEN
-57 NKPEMPDNNMDDA
+57 NRQEKPG
-70 NRPEIPSGDM
+70 GDM
-80 NNQPNNQMG
+80 NNQSNNQIG

-96 NMDNGTR
+96 NMNNGTR

-108 DIMDDTNRPEM
+108 DS
-119 PNDGMN
+119 MN
-125 DTNRPEI
+125 GTNRPEI
-132 PNGDMNN
+132 PNDDMNN
-139 NGNISVNNRSN
+139 NDNTSVNNRSN

-199 SVLLIIILTGGFT
+199 SALLIIILTGGFT

-239 TVSKDDLYTIDDVKK
+239 TVSKDDLYTIEDVKE
-254 DDGKYEINS
+254 DDEKYEINS

-271 GVYAKLF
+271 GTYAKLF

-306 TVLASSI
+306 TVLASSV

-404 LVNLYIND
+404 LINLYIND

-442 PESSGGDLIYDNGLD
+442 PESSGGDLIYDNSLD

-475 SGNII
+475 SENII

-491 YNGLWENDEDTF
+491 YNGLWKNDEDTF

-519 LNELNNI
+519 LNELNNT

-531 DEYKLALEE
+531 DDYKLALEE
-540 IIDVDNLIRYFAV
+540 IIDVDSLIRYFAV

-587 YNYSFGVYGIGSA
+587 YNYSFGVYGLGSA

-629 DEHKTLYEKY
+629 DEYKALYEKY
-639 LNDITIIASEGGTTS
+639 LNDITIIASEGGITS

-660 ENNFATILDKY
+660 ENNFATILNKY

-690 EYNKATISLK
+690 EYNKATTSLK

-725 NLRDMGESVGGM
+725 NLRDMGESVGGI

>member
-1 MKRWTKNLVVIL
+1 MKRWTKNLIVIL
-13 LMCLIVIG
+13 LMCLIIIG
-21 TIFTVKLSRENLD
+21 TIFTVKLSRENPD
-34 IKGNNTTDN
+34 IKENNTTDN
-43 IQNNMNHFANEDEN
+43 IQNNMDYFANEDEN

-70 NRPEIPSGDM
+70 NRPEIPSSDM
-80 NNQPNNQMG
+80 NNQSNNQMG

-96 NMDNGTR
+96 NMNNGTR

-108 DIMDDTNRPEM
+108 DS
-119 PNDGMN
+119 MN
-125 DTNRPEI
+125 GTNRPEI
-132 PNGDMNN
+132 PNDDINN
-139 NGNISVNNRSN
+139 NDNTSVNNRSN

-199 SVLLIIILTGGFT
+199 SALLIIILTGGFT

-239 TVSKDDLYTIDDVKK
+239 TVSKDDLYTIDYVKK

-271 GVYAKLF
+271 GAYAKLF

-306 TVLASSI
+306 TVLASSV
-313 SIGDDTVKYVGIKTK
+313 SIGDATVKYVGIKTK

-404 LVNLYIND
+404 LINLYIND

-442 PESSGGDLIYDNGLD
+442 PESSGGDLIYDNSLD

-480 YPNDKSNPLYK
+480 YPNDKSNSLYK

-519 LNELNNI
+519 LNELNNTN
-526 DNPNT
+526 NPNT
-531 DEYKLALEE
+531 DDYKLALEE
-540 IIDVDNLIRYFAV
+540 IIDVDSLIRYFAV

-587 YNYSFGVYGIGSA
+587 YNYSFGVYGLGNA

-620 PLLNVILQN
+620 PLLNAILQN
-629 DEHKTLYEKY
+629 DEYKALYEKY

-660 ENNFATILDKY
+660 ENNFATILNKY

-690 EYNKATISLK
+690 EYNKATTSLK
-700 ELIEQRSEAVLN
+700 KLIEQRSEAVLN

>member
-13 LMCLIVIG
+13 LMCLIIIG
-21 TIFTVKLSRENLD
+21 TIFTVKLSRENPD

-43 IQNNMNHFANEDEN
+43 IQNNMDYFAKEDEN

-70 NRPEIPSGDM
+70 NRPEMPSGDM
-80 NNQPNNQMG
+80 NNQSNNQFG

-96 NMDNGTR
+96 NMNNGTR

-108 DIMDDTNRPEM
+108 DS
-119 PNDGMN
+119 MN
-125 DTNRPEI
+125 GTNRPEI
-132 PNGDMNN
+132 SNDDMNN
-139 NGNISVNNRSN
+139 NDNTSVNNRSN

-164 VECLVFSILLSYLIM
+164 VECLVFSVLLSYLIM

-199 SVLLIIILTGGFT
+199 SALLIIILTGGFT

-239 TVSKDDLYTIDDVKK
+239 TVSKDDLYTIENVKEDDE
-254 DDGKYEINS
+254 KYEINS

-271 GVYAKLF
+271 GTYAKLF

-306 TVLASSI
+306 TVLASSV

-404 LVNLYIND
+404 LINLYIND

-442 PESSGGDLIYDNGLD
+442 PESSGGDLIYDNSLD

-519 LNELNNI
+519 LNELNNTN
-526 DNPNT
+526 NPNT
-531 DEYKLALEE
+531 DDYKLALEE
-540 IIDVDNLIRYFAV
+540 IIDVDSLIRYFAV

-587 YNYSFGVYGIGSA
+587 YNYSFGVYGLGSA

-629 DEHKTLYEKY
+629 DEYKTLYEKY

-660 ENNFATILDKY
+660 ENNFATILNKY

-678 YGNDPT
+678 YENDPT

-690 EYNKATISLK
+690 EYNKATTSLK

-725 NLRDMGESVGGM
+725 NLRDMGESVGGI

>member
-13 LMCLIVIG
+13 LMCLIIIG
-21 TIFTVKLSRENLD
+21 TIFTVKLSRENPD

-43 IQNNMNHFANEDEN
+43 IQNNMDYFAKEDEN
-57 NKPEMPDNNMDDA
+57 NKPERPDNNMDDA
-70 NRPEIPSGDM
+70 NRPEMPSGDM
-80 NNQPNNQMG
+80 NNQLNNQMG

-96 NMDNGTR
+96 NMNNGTR

-108 DIMDDTNRPEM
+108 DSMD
-119 PNDGMN
+119 

-132 PNGDMNN
+132 PNDDMNN
-139 NGNISVNNRSN
+139 NDNTSVNNRSN

-199 SVLLIIILTGGFT
+199 SALLIIILTGGFT

-239 TVSKDDLYTIDDVKK
+239 TVSNDDLYTIEDVKE
-254 DDGKYEINS
+254 DDEKYEINS

-271 GVYAKLF
+271 GTYAKLF

-306 TVLASSI
+306 TVLASSV

-336 WNSSSDRFSFTINFG
+336 WNLSSDRFSFTINFG

-404 LVNLYIND
+404 LINLYIND

-442 PESSGGDLIYDNGLD
+442 PESSGGDLIYDNSLD

-475 SGNII
+475 SENII
-480 YPNDKSNPLYK
+480 YPNDKSNSLYK

-519 LNELNNI
+519 LNELNNT

-531 DEYKLALEE
+531 DDYKLALEE
-540 IIDVDNLIRYFAV
+540 IIDVDSLIRYFAV

-587 YNYSFGVYGIGSA
+587 YNYSFGVYGLGSA
-600 SDVINFDIYNPVI
+600 SDVITFDIYNPVI

-629 DEHKTLYEKY
+629 DEYKTLYEKY

-660 ENNFATILDKY
+660 ENNFATILNKY

-690 EYNKATISLK
+690 EYNKATTSLK

-725 NLRDMGESVGGM
+725 NLRDMGESVGGI

>member
-13 LMCLIVIG
+13 LMCLIIIG

-34 IKGNNTTDN
+34 IKENNITKN
-43 IQNNMNHFANEDEN
+43 IQNNMGHFANENKN
-57 NKPEMPDNNMDDA
+57 NRQEKPS
-70 NRPEIPSGDM
+70 RDM
-80 NNQPNNQMG
+80 NNQSNNQMG

-96 NMDNGTR
+96 NMNNGTR
-103 PEKPD
+103 PEKSD
-108 DIMDDTNRPEM
+108 DS
-119 PNDGMN
+119 MN
-125 DTNRPEI
+125 GTNRPEI
-132 PNGDMNN
+132 PNDDMNN
-139 NGNISVNNRSN
+139 NDNTSVNNRSN

-164 VECLVFSILLSYLIM
+164 VECLVFSVLLSYLIM
-179 SHFNKK
+179 SYFNKK

-199 SVLLIIILTGGFT
+199 SALLIIILTGGFT

-225 DESTSNNT
+225 DESTSHNT

-239 TVSKDDLYTIDDVKK
+239 TVSKDDLYTIEDVKE
-254 DDGKYEINS
+254 DDEKYEINS

-271 GVYAKLF
+271 GTYAKLF

-306 TVLASSI
+306 TVLASSV

-351 KYINTDNGYTDKQ
+351 KYISTDNGYTDKQ

-404 LVNLYIND
+404 LINLYIND

-442 PESSGGDLIYDNGLD
+442 PESSGGDLIYDNSLD

-519 LNELNNI
+519 LNKLNNT

-531 DEYKLALEE
+531 DDYKLALEE
-540 IIDVDNLIRYFAV
+540 IIDVDSLIRYFAV

-587 YNYSFGVYGIGSA
+587 YNYSFGVYGLGSA

-629 DEHKTLYEKY
+629 DEYKTLYEKY
-639 LNDITIIASEGGTTS
+639 LNNITIIASEGGTTS

-660 ENNFATILDKY
+660 ENNFATILNKY

-690 EYNKATISLK
+690 EYNKATTSLK

-725 NLRDMGESVGGM
+725 NLRDMGESVGGI

>member
-13 LMCLIVIG
+13 LMCLIIIG
-21 TIFTVKLSRENLD
+21 TIFTVKLSRENPD

-43 IQNNMNHFANEDEN
+43 IQNNMDYFAKEDEN
-57 NKPEMPDNNMDDA
+57 NRQEKPG
-70 NRPEIPSGDM
+70 GDM
-80 NNQPNNQMG
+80 NNQSNNQMG

-96 NMDNGTR
+96 NMNNGTR

-108 DIMDDTNRPEM
+108 DS
-119 PNDGMN
+119 MN
-125 DTNRPEI
+125 GTNRPEI
-132 PNGDMNN
+132 SNDDMNN
-139 NGNISVNNRSN
+139 NDNTSVNNRSN

-239 TVSKDDLYTIDDVKK
+239 TVSKDDLYTIEDVKE
-254 DDGKYEINS
+254 DDEKYEINS

-271 GVYAKLF
+271 GTYAKLF

-306 TVLASSI
+306 TVLASSV

-351 KYINTDNGYTDKQ
+351 KYINTNNGYIDKQ

-378 GDATLMKEYLSYEL
+378 GDATVMKEYLSYEL

-404 LVNLYIND
+404 LINLYIND

-442 PESSGGDLIYDNGLD
+442 PESSGGDLIYDNSLD

-480 YPNDKSNPLYK
+480 YPNDKSNSLYK

-519 LNELNNI
+519 LNELNNTN
-526 DNPNT
+526 NPNT
-531 DEYKLALEE
+531 DDYKLALEE
-540 IIDVDNLIRYFAV
+540 IIDVDSLIRYFAV

-587 YNYSFGVYGIGSA
+587 YNYSFGVYGLGSA

-629 DEHKTLYEKY
+629 DEYKALYEKY
-639 LNDITIIASEGGTTS
+639 LNDITIIASEGGITS

-660 ENNFATILDKY
+660 ENNFATILNKY

-690 EYNKATISLK
+690 EYNKATTSLK

-725 NLRDMGESVGGM
+725 NLRDMGESVGGI

>member
-13 LMCLIVIG
+13 LMCLIIIG
-21 TIFTVKLSRENLD
+21 TIFTVKLSRENPD

-43 IQNNMNHFANEDEN
+43 IQNNMDYFAKEDEN
-57 NKPEMPDNNMDDA
+57 NRQEKPG
-70 NRPEIPSGDM
+70 GDM
-80 NNQPNNQMG
+80 NNQSNNQMG

-96 NMDNGTR
+96 NMNNGTR

-108 DIMDDTNRPEM
+108 DS
-119 PNDGMN
+119 MN
-125 DTNRPEI
+125 GTNRPEI
-132 PNGDMNN
+132 PNDDMNN
-139 NGNISVNNRSN
+139 NDNTSVNNRSN

-199 SVLLIIILTGGFT
+199 SALLIIILTGGFT

-239 TVSKDDLYTIDDVKK
+239 TVSKDDLYTIEDVKE
-254 DDGKYEINS
+254 DDEKYEINS

-271 GVYAKLF
+271 GTYAKLF

-306 TVLASSI
+306 TVLASSV

-351 KYINTDNGYTDKQ
+351 KYINTNNGYIDKQ

-397 IPTPEYS
+397 ISTPEYS
-404 LVNLYIND
+404 LINLYIND

-442 PESSGGDLIYDNGLD
+442 PESSGGDLIYDNSLD

-519 LNELNNI
+519 LNELNNT

-531 DEYKLALEE
+531 DDYKLALEE
-540 IIDVDNLIRYFAV
+540 IIDVDSLIRYFAV

-560 DSYQSEKMQNYALYI
+560 DSYQSEKMQNYALYM

-587 YNYSFGVYGIGSA
+587 YNYSFGVYGLGSA

-620 PLLNVILQN
+620 PLLNVILQS
-629 DEHKTLYEKY
+629 DEYKALYEKY
-639 LNDITIIASEGGTTS
+639 LNDITIIASEGGTTL

-660 ENNFATILDKY
+660 ENNFATILNKY

-690 EYNKATISLK
+690 EYNKATTSLK

-725 NLRDMGESVGGM
+725 NLRDMGESVGGI

>member
-1 MKRWTKNLVVIL
+1 MKRWTKNLIVIL
-13 LMCLIVIG
+13 LMCLTVIG
-21 TIFTVKLSRENLD
+21 TIFTVKLSRENPD

-43 IQNNMNHFANEDEN
+43 IQNNMDHFANEDEN

-70 NRPEIPSGDM
+70 NRPEIPSSDM
-80 NNQPNNQMG
+80 NNQSNNQMG

-96 NMDNGTR
+96 NMNNGTR

-108 DIMDDTNRPEM
+108 DS
-119 PNDGMN
+119 MN
-125 DTNRPEI
+125 GTNRPEI
-132 PNGDMNN
+132 PNDDMNN
-139 NGNISVNNRSN
+139 NDNTSVNNRSN

-199 SVLLIIILTGGFT
+199 SALLIIILTGGFT

-271 GVYAKLF
+271 ETYAKLF

-306 TVLASSI
+306 TVLASSV

-404 LVNLYIND
+404 LINLYIND

-442 PESSGGDLIYDNGLD
+442 PESSGGDLIYDNSLD

-531 DEYKLALEE
+531 DDYKLALEE
-540 IIDVDNLIRYFAV
+540 IIDVDSLIRYFAV

-587 YNYSFGVYGIGSA
+587 YNYSFGVYGLGSA

-629 DEHKTLYEKY
+629 DEYKALYEKY

-660 ENNFATILDKY
+660 ENNFATILNKY

-690 EYNKATISLK
+690 EYNKATTSLK
-700 ELIEQRSEAVLN
+700 KLIEQRSEVVLN

>member
-1 MKRWTKNLVVIL
+1 MKRWTKNVVVIL
-13 LMCLIVIG
+13 LMCLTAIG
-21 TIFTVKLSRENLD
+21 TAFTVKLSRENLD
-34 IKGNNTTDN
+34 IKENNITKN
-43 IQNNMNHFANEDEN
+43 IQNNMGHFANENKN
-57 NKPEMPDNNMDDA
+57 NRQEK
-70 NRPEIPSGDM
+70 PSGDM

-96 NMDNGTR
+96 NMNNGTR
-103 PEKPD
+103 PEKSD
-108 DIMDDTNRPEM
+108 DSMNGTNRPEK
-119 PNDGMN
+119 PND
-125 DTNRPEI
+125 
-132 PNGDMNN
+132 DMNN
-139 NGNISVNNRSN
+139 NDNTSVNNRSN

-164 VECLVFSILLSYLIM
+164 VECLVFSVLLSYLIM

-199 SVLLIIILTGGFT
+199 SALLIIILTGGFT

-239 TVSKDDLYTIDDVKK
+239 TVSKDDLYTIEDVKE
-254 DDGKYEINS
+254 DDEKYEINS

-271 GVYAKLF
+271 GTYAKLF

-306 TVLASSI
+306 TVLASSV

-404 LVNLYIND
+404 LINLYIND

-442 PESSGGDLIYDNGLD
+442 PESSGGDLIYDNSLD

-531 DEYKLALEE
+531 DDYKLALEE
-540 IIDVDNLIRYFAV
+540 IIDVDGLIRYFAV

-587 YNYSFGVYGIGSA
+587 YNYSFGVYGLGSA

-629 DEHKTLYEKY
+629 DEYKALYEKY

-690 EYNKATISLK
+690 EYNKATTSLK
-700 ELIEQRSEAVLN
+700 KLIEQRSEAVLN

-725 NLRDMGESVGGM
+725 NLRDMGESIGGM

>member
-13 LMCLIVIG
+13 LMCLIIIG
-21 TIFTVKLSRENLD
+21 TIFTVKLSRENPD

-43 IQNNMNHFANEDEN
+43 IQNNMDYFAKEDEN
-57 NKPEMPDNNMDDA
+57 NKPERPDNNMDDA
-70 NRPEIPSGDM
+70 NRPEMPSGDM
-80 NNQPNNQMG
+80 NNQSNNQMG

-96 NMDNGTR
+96 NMNNGTR

-108 DIMDDTNRPEM
+108 DS
-119 PNDGMN
+119 MN
-125 DTNRPEI
+125 GTNRPEI
-132 PNGDMNN
+132 PNDDMNN
-139 NGNISVNNRSN
+139 NDNTSVNNRSN

-164 VECLVFSILLSYLIM
+164 IECLVFSILLSYLIM

-199 SVLLIIILTGGFT
+199 SALLIIILTGGFT

-225 DESTSNNT
+225 DESTSHNT

-239 TVSKDDLYTIDDVKK
+239 TVSKDDLYTIEDVKE
-254 DDGKYEINS
+254 DDEKYEINS

-271 GVYAKLF
+271 GTYAKLF

-306 TVLASSI
+306 TVLASSV

-351 KYINTDNGYTDKQ
+351 KYINTNNGYIDKQ

-404 LVNLYIND
+404 LINLYIND

-442 PESSGGDLIYDNGLD
+442 PESSGGDLIYDNSLD

-475 SGNII
+475 SENII

-491 YNGLWENDEDTF
+491 YNGLWKNDEDTF

-519 LNELNNI
+519 LNELNNTN
-526 DNPNT
+526 NPNT
-531 DEYKLALEE
+531 DDYKLALEE
-540 IIDVDNLIRYFAV
+540 IIDVDSLIRYFAV

-587 YNYSFGVYGIGSA
+587 YNYSFGVYGLGSA

-629 DEHKTLYEKY
+629 DEYKTLYEKY

-660 ENNFATILDKY
+660 ENNFATILNKY

-690 EYNKATISLK
+690 EYNKATTSLK

-725 NLRDMGESVGGM
+725 NLRDMGESVGGI

>member
-13 LMCLIVIG
+13 LMCLIIIG
-21 TIFTVKLSRENLD
+21 TIFTVKLSRENPD
-34 IKGNNTTDN
+34 IKENNTTDN
-43 IQNNMNHFANEDEN
+43 IQNNMDYFANEDEN

-70 NRPEIPSGDM
+70 NRPEIPSSDM
-80 NNQPNNQMG
+80 NNQSNNQMG

-96 NMDNGTR
+96 NMNNGTR

-108 DIMDDTNRPEM
+108 DS
-119 PNDGMN
+119 MN
-125 DTNRPEI
+125 GTNRPEI
-132 PNGDMNN
+132 PNDDMNN
-139 NGNISVNNRSN
+139 NDNTGVNNRSN

-199 SVLLIIILTGGFT
+199 SALLIIILTGGFT

-271 GVYAKLF
+271 GTYAKLF

-306 TVLASSI
+306 TVLASSV
-313 SIGDDTVKYVGIKTK
+313 SIGDDTVKYIGIKTK

-392 MTKMG
+392 MTIMG

-442 PESSGGDLIYDNGLD
+442 PESSGGDLIYDNSLD

-519 LNELNNI
+519 LNELNNTN
-526 DNPNT
+526 NPNT
-531 DEYKLALEE
+531 DDYKLALEE
-540 IIDVDNLIRYFAV
+540 IIDVDSLIRYFAV

-575 NETGRATIIPWD
+575 NETGEATIIPWD
-587 YNYSFGVYGIGSA
+587 YNYSFGVYGLGSA

-629 DEHKTLYEKY
+629 DEYKALYEKY

-690 EYNKATISLK
+690 EYNKATTSLK
-700 ELIEQRSEAVLN
+700 KLIEQRSEAVLN

>member
-13 LMCLIVIG
+13 LMCLIIIG

-34 IKGNNTTDN
+34 IKENNITKN
-43 IQNNMNHFANEDEN
+43 IQNNMGHFANENKN
-57 NKPEMPDNNMDDA
+57 NRQEK
-70 NRPEIPSGDM
+70 PSGDM
-80 NNQPNNQMG
+80 NNQSNNQMG

-96 NMDNGTR
+96 NMNNGTR
-103 PEKPD
+103 PE
-108 DIMDDTNRPEM
+108 I
-119 PNDGMN
+119 PND
-125 DTNRPEI
+125 
-132 PNGDMNN
+132 DMNN
-139 NGNISVNNRSN
+139 NDNTSVNNRSN

-164 VECLVFSILLSYLIM
+164 VECLVFSVLLSYLIM
-179 SHFNKK
+179 SYFNKK

-199 SVLLIIILTGGFT
+199 SALLIIILTGEFT

-225 DESTSNNT
+225 DESTSHNT

-239 TVSKDDLYTIDDVKK
+239 TVSKDDLYTIEDVKE
-254 DDGKYEINS
+254 DDEKYEINS

-271 GVYAKLF
+271 GTYAKLF

-306 TVLASSI
+306 TVLASSV

-404 LVNLYIND
+404 LINLYIND

-442 PESSGGDLIYDNGLD
+442 PESSGGDLIYDNSLD

-480 YPNDKSNPLYK
+480 YPNDKSNSLYK

-519 LNELNNI
+519 LNELNNT

-531 DEYKLALEE
+531 DDYKLALEE
-540 IIDVDNLIRYFAV
+540 IIDVDSLIRYFAV

-587 YNYSFGVYGIGSA
+587 YNYSFGVYGLGSA

-629 DEHKTLYEKY
+629 DEYKALYEKY
-639 LNDITIIASEGGTTS
+639 LNDITIIASEGGITS

-660 ENNFATILDKY
+660 ENNFATILNKY

-690 EYNKATISLK
+690 EYNKATTSLK

-725 NLRDMGESVGGM
+725 NLRDMGESVGGI